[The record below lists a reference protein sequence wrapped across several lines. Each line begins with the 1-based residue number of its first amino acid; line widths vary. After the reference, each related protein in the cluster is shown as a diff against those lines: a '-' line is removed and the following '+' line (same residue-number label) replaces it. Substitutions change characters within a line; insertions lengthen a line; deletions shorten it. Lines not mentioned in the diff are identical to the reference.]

1 MSRTKIFLLV
11 VSLSFL
17 ALVLFSCSKTNE
29 ETKVEPAAQQVQQPQ
44 SQQSQPVDAAK
55 PQPANEPAISEP
67 ARSAHAPA
75 ARQTA
80 PRQRRVRSSD
90 EPASRRTPSPV
101 ASGEPVEVPS
111 TPRRT
116 QPVTE
121 PEPIEPAPS
130 PRRGEFERVATP
142 PSPPRPMTITT
153 EVPEGTVLE
162 VRLNEAVSSAENQS
176 GDKFEA
182 TVDRDI
188 TIDGRTIVPRG
199 SRVYGKILDVVPSGK
214 VQGRAQMSLILTD
227 LIVGEKSY
235 TIETSKISF
244 EAEGTKDRD
253 AKTVGG
259 GAGLGALIGA
269 VAGGKKGAAIGA
281 AIGGGAATAGVLL
294 TKGKEVE
301 FQPEHKFSFRLEKDL
316 SVTVR

>member
-1 MSRTKIFLLV
+1 MSRTKILFSV

-17 ALVLFSCSKTNE
+17 ALVFFACSKTNE
-29 ETKVEPAAQQVQQPQ
+29 EAKVEPAAPQVQQPQ
-44 SQQSQPVDAAK
+44 AQQSQPAQVAQS
-55 PQPANEPAISEP
+55 QPSNEPAVSEP
-67 ARSAHAPA
+67 APSAPA
-75 ARQTA
+75 PVARQTA
-80 PRQRRVRSSD
+80 PRQRRVQSSN
-90 EPASRRTPSPV
+90 EPVSRRTPSPA
-101 ASGEPVEVPS
+101 ASREPFEIPEPTV
-111 TPRRT
+111 
-116 QPVTE
+116 E
-121 PEPIEPAPS
+121 PERVEPARSPV
-130 PRRGEFERVATP
+130 PRRGEVERVATP
-142 PSPPRPMTITT
+142 PSPPRPVRVTA

-162 VRLNEAVSSAENQS
+162 IRLNEAVSSAENQS

-182 TVDRDI
+182 TLDRDI
-188 TIDGRTIVPRG
+188 VIDGRTVVPRG
-199 SRVYGKILDVVPSGK
+199 SRVYGKLLDVAPSGK

-227 LIVGEKSY
+227 LIAGEKSY
-235 TIETSKISF
+235 GIETGKISV
-244 EAEGTKDRD
+244 EAEGGKDRD
-253 AKTVGG
+253 AKTIGG